1 MHYATQH
8 TSAVR
13 SYAHPSNLRATG
25 LCPVLHT
32 GTIPPE
38 LGELVALE
46 SLDLSSNGLNGKQG
60 GLLRLVIIEECPKIA
75 DFPGFIFLGVIFPV
89 FFCSKWKS

>member
-13 SYAHPSNLRATG
+13 SYAHPSDLTATG
-25 LCPVLHT
+25 LWPVLHT

-46 SLDLSSNGLNGKQG
+46 SLDLSSNGLNGKRG
-60 GLLRLVIIEECPKIA
+60 GLLRAATMEEY
-75 DFPGFIFLGVIFPV
+75 L
-89 FFCSKWKS
+89 S